1 MLILIKFNAET
12 FQQVKK
18 KNQSLRISLGG
29 AIYGI
34 LAVCN
39 GLLLEQTLCNA
50 VTLGD

>member
-12 FQQVKK
+12 FQRVKK
-18 KNQSLRISLGG
+18 IPSLHINLGG